1 MILMILMILMIQS
14 FLFKSFKIL
23 KINFLSSLIN
33 SFKFKIMSSTIP
45 PFKGELTGTDETGV
59 HHVGCGPPKDGRKG
73 HGRHDGPPTGYPNL
87 EDTGNMENTGNTG
100 NMGNMDNMGNMGNN
114 SKNYTYFIIVLVII
128 IVILPLVI
136 FMIYSRPLQH
146 YLPMTRKPLQGRKKQ
161 VFSGNFTR

>member
-1 MILMILMILMIQS
+1 MIQS
-14 FLFKSFKIL
+14 FLFKTFKIL

-87 EDTGNMENTGNTG
+87 EDTGNAG
-100 NMGNMDNMGNMGNN
+100 NMGNMDNMDNMGNMGNN
-114 SKNYTYFIIVLVII
+114 SKNYIYFIIVLVII

>member
-1 MILMILMILMIQS
+1 MILMILMIQS

-45 PFKGELTGTDETGV
+45 PFTGELTGTDETGV

-87 EDTGNMENTGNTG
+87 EDTGNAGNA
-100 NMGNMDNMGNMGNN
+100 GNMGNN
-114 SKNYTYFIIVLVII
+114 SKNYIYFIIVLVIL